1 MDIILYANVLPIC
14 FAYQAE
20 FWKNHPA
27 QAAVQ
32 AAEKHGGSLGP
43 WSRSS
48 HFAIQIYPDLS
59 RSIQI
64 YPDLSRSIQLT
75 VVYPRYNWIHML
87 HVWNI

>member
-1 MDIILYANVLPIC
+1 MGILMDIILYANVLPIC

-48 HFAIQIYPDLS
+48 LSRSIQIYPDLSRPIQIYPDLS

-64 YPDLSRSIQLT
+64 YPDLSS
-75 VVYPRYNWIHML
+75 
-87 HVWNI
+87 

>member
-1 MDIILYANVLPIC
+1 MGILMDIILYANVLPIC

-59 RSIQI
+59 RSIQ
-64 YPDLSRSIQLT
+64 LT